1 MREGRT
7 KERSGGIYKIGRII
21 IYDIMIPLGLKLDK
35 QHTSLDNVLHDTLN
49 IDSKSFVGG
58 THSFATIIGDSDF
71 DRLLHIC
78 VAVPK
83 KRPMTIKRRRQPS
96 RK

>member
-1 MREGRT
+1 
-7 KERSGGIYKIGRII
+7 
-21 IYDIMIPLGLKLDK
+21 MIPLGLKLDK
-35 QHTSLDNVLHDTLN
+35 QHTSLDNGLNGLNGLNVLHDTMN
-49 IDSKSFVGG
+49 MDSKSFVGG

-78 VAVPK
+78 VVVPK